1 MKQSLQ
7 HKINKMHTADT
18 SVPSRKS
25 VSMESLTENTLSDDE
40 KGEAAAKRLHEK
52 ALYAEQERP
61 MTIGEKSVVA
71 ILYAICTPCFAAT
84 IVSFFV
90 ILILNFTKS
99 GPDVCKTMLMFSLL
113 YLAVGAILL
122 LILALA
128 MKVFPNT
135 AKKLD
140 VLMQWDIVCAILPVA
155 AIIES
160 LIYFM

>member
-1 MKQSLQ
+1 MEKKSL
-7 HKINKMHTADT
+7 NEMPNTGM
-18 SVPSRKS
+18 PSRES
-25 VSMESLTENTLSDDE
+25 VLMDSLTEKTMPDDE
-40 KGEAAAKRLHEK
+40 MGEDAARRLHEK

-71 ILYAICTPCFAAT
+71 ILYAICAPCFAAT

-90 ILILNFTKS
+90 IYILNFTKS
-99 GPDVCKTMLMFSLL
+99 GPDVCKTMIMFLLL
-113 YLAVGAILL
+113 YLAVGALLL
-122 LILALA
+122 LILVLA

-140 VLMQWDIVCAILPVA
+140 VLMQWDVVCAILPIA
-155 AIIES
+155 TIIKS

>member
-1 MKQSLQ
+1 MLEKGSQN
-7 HKINKMHTADT
+7 KISDT
-18 SVPSRKS
+18 DMLSRES
-25 VSMESLTENTLSDDE
+25 VSIESLTENTLPDDE
-40 KGEAAAKRLHEK
+40 KGEDEAKRLHEK
-52 ALYAEQERP
+52 ALYAEQKRP

-71 ILYAICTPCFAAT
+71 ILYAICAPCFAAI

-90 ILILNFTKS
+90 IYILNFTKS
-99 GPDVCKTMLMFSLL
+99 GPDICKTLIMFSLL
-113 YLAVGAILL
+113 YLAVGALLL

-140 VLMQWDIVCAILPVA
+140 VLIQWDVVCAILPIA
-155 AIIES
+155 TIIKS

>member
-1 MKQSLQ
+1 MEKKSL
-7 HKINKMHTADT
+7 NEMPNTGM
-18 SVPSRKS
+18 PSRES
-25 VSMESLTENTLSDDE
+25 VLMDSLTEKTMPDDE
-40 KGEAAAKRLHEK
+40 MGEDAARRLHEK

-71 ILYAICTPCFAAT
+71 ILYTICAPCFAAT

-90 ILILNFTKS
+90 IYILNFTKS
-99 GPDVCKTMLMFSLL
+99 GPDVCKTMIMFSLL
-113 YLAVGAILL
+113 YLAVGALLL
-122 LILALA
+122 LILVLA

-140 VLMQWDIVCAILPVA
+140 VLMQWDVVCAILPIA
-155 AIIES
+155 TIIKS

>member
-1 MKQSLQ
+1 MEKKSL
-7 HKINKMHTADT
+7 NEMPNTGM
-18 SVPSRKS
+18 PSRES
-25 VSMESLTENTLSDDE
+25 VLMDSLTEKTMPDDE
-40 KGEAAAKRLHEK
+40 MGEDAARRLHEK

-71 ILYAICTPCFAAT
+71 ILYAICAPCFAAT

-90 ILILNFTKS
+90 IYILNFTKS
-99 GPDVCKTMLMFSLL
+99 GPDVCKTMIMFSLL
-113 YLAVGAILL
+113 YLAVGALLL
-122 LILALA
+122 LILVLA

-140 VLMQWDIVCAILPVA
+140 VLMQWDVVCAILPIA
-155 AIIES
+155 TIIKS